1 MKYVIAFLLIVA
13 VMLLVRLTYLV
24 DVDAAEY
31 HSVPVAVHLHGD
43 LYGNSMAVEDVPPLK
58 PYIYLQKAEKGE
70 ARGYLLNVL
79 LPLPDTTYVPEA
91 SFDMSDPRKLFV
103 RYRVQCNDPGGIVQ
117 GLYHQ
122 TLIPVSQEVD
132 SIIVECLM
140 DGGGSEK
147 TRIHTDHSDSEDP
160 ITGGPPTPYMSGTAT
175 YGMLA
180 FSGGEMGEATIA
192 LPGATLSGGEGVRIL
207 SMPATP
213 EFQLVGPLMTGQE
226 SLRVGKRVIA
236 GVR

>member
-1 MKYVIAFLLIVA
+1 MKYVIAFLILVA
-13 VMLLVRLTYLV
+13 IGLLVRLTYLV
-24 DVDAAEY
+24 DVEPEEY
-31 HSVPVAVHLHGD
+31 HVIPVAVHLDGD
-43 LYGNSMAVEDVPPLK
+43 LFGNPEAVEDLPPLK
-58 PYIYLQKAEKGE
+58 PYIYLQKARKGE
-70 ARGYLLNVL
+70 ARGYLLNVM

-91 SFDMSDPRKLFV
+91 RFDMSDPRKLVV
-103 RYRVQCNDPGGIVQ
+103 RYRVQCNHPGGIVQ

-122 TLIPVSQEVD
+122 TLIPVSQGVD
-132 SIIVECLM
+132 SVVVECLM

-160 ITGGPPTPYMSGTAT
+160 ISGGPSTPYMSGTAT

-180 FSGGEMGEATIA
+180 FSGGEMGEATVTI
-192 LPGATLSGGEGVRIL
+192 PVSTLSAAAGIRIL
-207 SMPATP
+207 SISATP
-213 EFQLVGPLMTGQE
+213 EFQLVGPLLAGQE